1 MPILPALEGAIYTLA
16 PTAPRDPV
24 VARIATE
31 LPFDEALSGAASSI
45 AIGLSQG
52 QDFDSADLTWA
63 CIRAGWPYPL
73 SDMRSIAVEK
83 DAQPHGLL
91 AELALSPFSRIGLVR
106 ARGRDQDIWV
116 LLQSEVRLEAAPFPK
131 AFAIDAKIQPPFV
144 AESGVATKLLSPSG
158 ALFDLAEDLRLDESG
173 EWLLESYLGETV
185 LLRAALF
192 VEMET
197 PKDALLPYQE
207 PLSQE
212 QDLSAEAATLLSEMH
227 QDFFGTDKGLS
238 REAALDTSARLA
250 MKAWLNSEELPAAH
264 VRFEKLGYVHEPRN
278 ELLCTGETIRACL
291 DNLYW
296 SIQLRQAL
304 LSEGHEVLGVA
315 AEKTE
320 DGEIMLMLNLAAN

>member
-1 MPILPALEGAIYTLA
+1 MSACGPKTAAPISKESMPILPALEGAIYTLA

-116 LLQSEVRLEAAPFPK
+116 LLQSEV
-131 AFAIDAKIQPPFV
+131 
-144 AESGVATKLLSPSG
+144 KLLSPSG